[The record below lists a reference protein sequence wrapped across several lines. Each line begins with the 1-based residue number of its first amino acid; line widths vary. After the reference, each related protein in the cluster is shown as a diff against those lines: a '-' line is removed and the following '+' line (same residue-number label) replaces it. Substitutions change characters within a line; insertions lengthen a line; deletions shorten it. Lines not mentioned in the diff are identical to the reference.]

1 MSCMYVLGVMIVTLS
16 TICLSAFRT
25 ILTAVYLNF
34 LIVQLIVYDLFT
46 ALLAESAC
54 PMICPFNYA
63 PVCGSDGVTYSNECA
78 FKSAACM

>member
-1 MSCMYVLGVMIVTLS
+1 
-16 TICLSAFRT
+16 
-25 ILTAVYLNF
+25 
-34 LIVQLIVYDLFT
+34 VYDLFT